1 MRRILAAALIA
12 GSLTSGSAAINAGQ
26 FRPGRPM
33 RIVLLVD
40 SSSAVSTMINQF
52 RDALRIFVDA
62 LPGDPEIALVTTG
75 GQLRIRVAP
84 TDDRVKVRAGIA
96 SFAPDGGGNVFLDSL
111 LEADKRLLKTA
122 VGRSSVFVIVTTDMS
137 TARAEVRTDSF
148 NRFVKEYVLRGG
160 RAHAVVVQ
168 GVTPG
173 ITTRM
178 AENLAE
184 NTGGFYQ
191 TVQIANALPKL
202 MATVADYVAADQ

>member
-1 MRRILAAALIA
+1 MTRRVLLVVLVAAAL
-12 GSLTSGSAAINAGQ
+12 AIDAPAAGQ

-40 SSSAVSTMINQF
+40 SSTGVSTMINQF
-52 RDALRIFVDA
+52 RDALKTFLKA

-84 TDDRVKVRAGIA
+84 TADRMKVQAAAA
-96 SFAPDGGGNVFLDSL
+96 SFSSDGGANAFLDSL
-111 LEADKRLLKTA
+111 LEADQRLLKTA
-122 VGRSSVFVIVTTDMS
+122 AGRSNVFVILTTDLS
-137 TARAEVRTDSF
+137 TTRAEVRTDVF
-148 NRFVKEYVLRGG
+148 NRFVREYVTRGG
-160 RAHAVVVQ
+160 RAHALVVQ
-168 GVTPG
+168 GSTPG

-184 NTGGFYQ
+184 NTGGFYE

-202 MATVADYVAADQ
+202 MATLAEYVAADQ